1 MGEIARVRARHEA
14 GVLAYFVARTGS
26 AELAWDLAAE
36 TWPAAELSLRRS
48 SGVPD
53 DSGAWLFA
61 VARSTLCESLRAG
74 RVSDSARRRLGGPR
88 DELTPEREAWIRE
101 AASHQRLAEL
111 VAGLAPAMRE
121 AVMASVT
128 ARDAAAIGAR
138 LRPSAPARREH
149 PLRRRALPPRRVG
162 LVP

>member
-1 MGEIARVRARHEA
+1 MGEIAPVRARHEA
-14 GVLAYFVARTGS
+14 GVLAYFVARTDS

-36 TWPAAELSLRRS
+36 TWASAELSLRRTRRA
-48 SGVPD
+48 PE

-61 VARSTLCESLRAG
+61 VARSALCESLGAG
-74 RVSDSARRRLGGPR
+74 RVSDRARRRLGAPPE
-88 DELTPEREAWIRE
+88 ELTPEKEIWIRD

-121 AVMASVT
+121 AVLAPVT

-138 LRPSAPARREH
+138 LRPSTPARHEH
-149 PLRRRALPPRRVG
+149 PQRGRALRPRRLS
-162 LVP
+162 LVR

>member
-36 TWPAAELSLRRS
+36 TWAAAELSLRRS
-48 SGVPD
+48 RRAPD

-74 RVSDSARRRLGGPR
+74 RVSDSARRRIGAPR
-88 DELTPEREAWIRE
+88 EELTPECESLIRD
-101 AASHQRLAEL
+101 AASHRRLAEL

-138 LRPSAPARREH
+138 LRPSEPARREH
-149 PLRRRALPPRRVG
+149 PQRRV
-162 LVP
+162 LRPRPLSPVR